1 MRKIIALIPPFVLM
15 AGGLTVGLAALVRL
29 LVILQVEAWM
39 VFVVPAALF
48 VGIVGMAI
56 FAYKLIELIDFRRDR
71 AERREAELY
80 QA

>member
-15 AGGLTVGLAALVRL
+15 VGGLVVALGALVRL

-48 VGIVGMAI
+48 VGLVGMAL
-56 FAYKLIELIDFRRDR
+56 FGHKLMELTHFRRDR
-71 AERREAELY
+71 AERREAEI